1 MTSGSLDIQLQ
12 SGVMSMPQAMLSDW
26 FSQIRMGKLRCPFDG
41 CTWTFFTSFELA
53 DHVFGDCKFGKYR
66 GDVPCTH
73 CTVLLKVE
81 ELKSHWRTSHKDVV
95 SVLSSLHRGKS
106 CECPN
111 YQCMEMFDASFK
123 GCKAYV
129 KHSISCCPL
138 YLCGTCNREYRTC
151 NIFKQHKC
159 KEKKEKRMSVSKQE
173 VDVKRNFN
181 ERPQLSSKEEQAVI
195 KKWAE
200 DFKAGK
206 FNCPVPSCKQRFF
219 VPNHFVAHLQR
230 EAKLDKIINQIQ
242 HITCPYCLTNVN
254 WTIFG
259 RHMQDYHREIVNYV
273 NLLKSG
279 ESISCPNFK
288 CAEKKM
294 YTAETGAEYIQHAIE
309 CKPLYCCDQCG
320 SISKSSKYLKKH
332 AMTCDGTEK
341 KHQQK
346 KGIIKRELVLTEAFA
361 SERNFLQHGK
371 KRANVGYG
379 ADKSLACNFTK
390 KKEPRNR
397 FLLKASDTDDGDITD
412 LPRRFKKEQMKSA
425 SFHKLE
431 VRSKFTPPQHN
442 DMKKIKKTKSCS
454 SKIKNVG
461 IGIKR
466 RAGRVKPSAKL
477 ASGEN
482 LKAVENKEDSFNSSI
497 DFLNETS
504 DVESLR
510 GQDGLCTPI
519 VIPSDQLESSF
530 NDILAKTNAYKTR
543 GLMHKEI
550 KRKVQE
556 SMHSGNVPRLKNRR
570 KSAPVKSIQSVE
582 DTELTH
588 QTPLTFSS
596 NDTKNLLDK
605 WLSGVKKGIWN
616 CIYPKCKQ
624 SFYLPSDFHNHIMS
638 YPSNDQ
644 IRKKVFQSK
653 IGCCFCDTSVGIPAF
668 VRHYKQKHNEIF
680 LPLSGSGQ
688 LLCPVENCGL
698 NCVSGEEY
706 LQHRCS
712 CITQQKQTED
722 EKEEER
728 NKGLKTKW
736 QSDLRIGLLRCANNG
751 CEKQFLSFEKMTLH
765 LKECKTGDMNSYIW
779 NSDGIFCP
787 WDDELIK
794 LEHFNEHLNK
804 KHPQL
809 MEVLTSNENEFLCPN
824 FNCNTKTL
832 TSQEFIKH
840 TIVCPTCLVCSDC
853 NQTFNLYETYK
864 GHECLANDELF
875 IKKSL
880 QFWSNQVRSGQLR
893 CPNSLCDSWFFVLE
907 RFTKHVQQ
915 CSKKSVFCLGL
926 VKRDKIP
933 CSFCNMTLSFNE
945 YITHVQT
952 NHTEIEENL
961 TKLQGE
967 KSVTCLNYKCKKTF
981 TDGIKYFHH
990 ASICKPLY
998 FCASCET
1005 EYKTN
1010 TDYATHLCQM
1020 LDETDKNEETEG
1032 GTSSNNETSIE
1043 SQISQW
1049 CNNLKDAIYKCP
1061 NPNCKQI
1068 FKTHESL
1075 IPHIKSCE
1083 KDNLC
1088 KLILN
1093 QDMFACC
1100 VCKTDVP
1107 MSTYVIH
1114 FSNSHHKILSCLKS
1128 ISYKHCIKCPTTT
1141 CRKVFLDTGK
1151 FMQHVITCCRVTSKK
1166 SLIFK
1171 DKWHNE
1177 IVNGSL
1183 VCPNELCGKKHT
1195 FIETFIEHLKLCRF
1209 GRNTSK
1215 IMHMPIPCLIC
1226 KKHFAIDKLAEHFR
1240 TNHTVVFA
1248 QLRLVEQ
1255 GICIHCPNTNCKQ
1268 AFAYGTAYLQH
1279 VATKCKPE
1287 NSCGRCNTNFKSYD
1301 LLRSHKCNNKKKI
1314 SQSGDKI
1321 WDKISQAPWYEQV
1334 MKGDLTCP
1342 NSRCSKEFILP
1353 RDFVNHLRTCTE
1365 GSECTIIVKR
1375 NELPCCFCKTYVAL
1389 GKYCSHLSSC
1399 HNQSAKKI
1407 TQSTLPEKNTVPSQ
1421 VMAQYFPGF
1430 ESPSTKTSID
1440 TQDQIKRGRNR
1451 KAKPRKIS
1459 TARELNQ
1466 KDLSSQ
1472 NDTASAD
1479 AETTLPSTCA
1489 ETTLPSNSAETTLLS
1504 TSAEIKLLS
1513 TTAETTLLSTS
1524 AETILISTSA
1534 SEITTT
1540 EQSDFDAGSQVYTDF
1555 EVETETHSLVCN
1567 LESNTCVAESKN
1579 ENQAECRDILSPT
1592 KERSIT
1598 DGADEASDAASLG
1611 SSPLIEN
1618 QKINHE
1624 QKSFTNQVDY
1634 KLEETDVKNTPH
1646 IPHSDVYEKLKNK
1659 LKKRPKI
1666 KKRLTDDKEV
1676 INLVQELLKKKKK
1689 KSRFTH
1695 RNSICAHVGEWT
1707 ITPKPKRIKTEV
1719 CSTDGQGSCAVFDQI
1734 SSPATSQLLNE
1745 TNPALQE
1752 TEANQNHPDD
1762 ILSIP
1767 KVEEKKSQFGKIQ
1780 DDNIEQTDSAAKN
1793 VMSGEHKKS
1802 AKAGMDNQF
1811 GQIDGIYTENGK
1823 PTDRAARNVIS
1834 GEHNKL
1840 IVAGSDNK
1848 SGPINEI
1855 GTKNVPSG
1863 KSDNSAESEIQFRP
1877 IGEISTDNIEPT
1889 ESEYLLATS
1898 SESSVMDTYKEV
1910 IGMPDFEKENKFSPQ
1925 ELVFSSKIESLS
1937 SPAEIRVTRSRKGVK
1952 QSVASSKNSKRKRS
1966 SSITIGEKTDT
1977 KSDSVEMSE
1986 VSGIGRSKY
1995 NMRRCGGLGNSNT
2008 DTINLTS
2015 PHNKKENVNKR
2026 ISLSSFTKSS
2036 INKVEAAKKSGKH
2049 KQTKELKLPDVSVV
2063 LPRLECSVVK
2073 ESERIYDINLCA
2085 NVDEKDETVSSKHQT
2100 EAFDEKVILEQ
2111 NTDISEEIV
2120 TKTVEGKLLVELPN
2134 EHCRKESKNF
2144 KEIETSFSKVPI
2156 LKQVSNDLSTI
2167 EFNSNTIELKDP
2179 VLHKDTICSEKIE
2192 QESSEVQCFE
2202 QESDKL
2208 SLIQSKSDTN
2218 KVNYS
2223 LLHKDTEYSEK
2234 IEKTSIEVQC
2244 FKHPINEA
2252 DKLSLIAPRS
2262 DTIKLNETSEKNEEN
2277 ANKQS
2282 LIDSWSS
2289 ASKLKDPVLSPDTA
2303 ISEKTESNTSFEK
2316 ALNRE
2321 TSIEPESST
2330 TKLKNPEAWL
2340 DTSSVKDMEK
2350 NTTETVDKTP
2360 NDQSTF
2366 ETQDLEFSNDIQ
2378 ISEEMDITDSKEAN
2392 VDGIQDA
2399 THEDCIGVNKTEQDT
2414 DGTLQNLES
2423 LEFVDTIKDS
2433 INDTIAT
2440 KEEIYN
2446 EKNKTKEFSTRE
2458 HNMIVDAVVTKDV
2471 QGATTD
2477 VLKKNA
2483 VNKDLHRVAEKIS
2496 IEFTRKRK
2504 KNREE
2509 PAKTKLS
2516 DNTKEIISSISD
2528 ENNAEYKKPLKISR
2542 RFKYSKISSLTT
2554 TKNSKPNKTLQ
2565 VPNKVPKK
2573 SIEVDEEQKAD
2584 LLTLM
2589 SLTNDSVI
2597 KLNTVN
2603 DKHNTSPQ
2611 TENSPLDDLTNIS
2624 NVTSTPATTVSTSA
2638 VTTANTSHMGSID
2651 RPIVIQSFPSV
2662 DIPTFET
2669 DDDDQTAMGFIDFKI
2684 ESLPNISVPSSL
2696 VDTDTAVCESTL
2708 EENLQKTMKDNQSME
2723 GSDNVTTA
2731 QEKVRPSSPVFPS
2744 LTSSG
2749 LASPPLK
2756 EMYFLLP
2763 KEKDNEEVDMA
2774 DIEDSQDE
2782 GEQENEL
2789 PNSHLLSNKK
2799 TDVKSSLP
2807 TLSTNDSKFTQIQES
2822 QVIENALQDLLSTVP
2837 MTNNAL
2843 EDLLSTDPMINNA
2856 SQDLLSADPM
2866 ENEALDTEMN
2876 PLERWK
2882 KNVEMYHFYCLFDGC
2897 RKTFQNPITLWDH
2910 MQKCVKN
2917 DKGKKWREIVDEMLN
2932 CPECKKIFAVTK
2944 YARHYRKCHSNLLE
2958 TLKNLEDGSEVH
2970 CLNYKCNAPLTTVD
2984 ESIQHFRTCGFFEKR
2999 LQCSKEFQTKKKR
3012 HSCKLNEKSNK
3023 ILPDDKEIISKQ
3035 STSNLHQKNDSLR
3048 DSFMEDSEKRN
3059 SIIQNISQ
3067 DESLPLELDT
3077 ASSSFSTPSM
3087 NVTLNIQDSDKEDM
3101 LNDQSTPR
3109 YRNSRNN
3116 LKHKI
3121 QPQFGLDDENID
3133 LSLNKNNNGE
3143 ILKSKISKKSSASS
3157 KHLSSS
3163 PLCTLAASRNV
3174 NSPLEAA
3181 DKNTTAVK
3189 TENKKK
3195 TYNIR
3200 IVDAKVRVE
3209 NIKYMDT
3216 KTWASKVSTYKF
3228 ICPAKEC
3235 KEVLFLRISTMVT
3248 HIKLCLKKDA
3258 KKLKEFLTVSLKCP
3272 ECDAVCNTR
3281 NLDNHIGKEH
3291 LLLNWYFEQVELG
3304 NWAVCQNYTCA
3315 KYMDNQEEIISH
3327 YRKCKYL
3334 WKCKYC
3340 AIEYEDEPS
3349 VSKHHCCTSSGDD
3362 EDDNDPESEE
3372 RQKKK
3377 RKMKSD
3383 AQKSN
3388 NKTTK
3393 RKSLQN
3399 KSSNKTKTNSS
3410 VAEYDKKL
3418 SYCVNLSDWL
3428 VTFIELEG
3436 KCPVE
3441 NCSYINVYPIKLLT
3455 HVRKC
3460 EKTPHNEVNLK
3471 IMHDI
3476 NKMEIKCP
3484 IKGCKKSE
3492 DVFYMDEYIQHLK
3505 NFHLLLVLNLA
3516 ELQQSGQ
3523 IYCSNYTCNAE
3534 LKEAREVRKH
3544 FEECKYLWKCEKC
3557 LVEYKSFQSTRTH
3570 TCKKIGKV
3578 FNLSEDVLTDT
3589 TSETGNRRK
3598 RKSAAKAID
3607 ILSGLKKEIEEKKL
3621 KKKDGNASES
3631 GDEEYVAP
3639 NESESEDEEDEVIS
3653 SEESTGES
3661 DQPEGRQMRVR
3672 SLYDSLFFKEWLKE
3686 HATTEFLFPSL
3697 LPLKTEISILKD
3709 EYKDYIPFATSSPII
3724 EVNYHTKYE
3733 TQNTEACALKLFE
3746 SFPPLMGSCSLGFN
3760 VGGPVQALE
3769 WCPMPA
3775 EETQYLA
3782 VSTHRSYSECHTVVD
3797 AVCEN
3802 GLIQIWKVGNLNNQT
3817 NEPSMCLGICHK
3829 FGPVY
3834 DLKWCPSSC
3843 SGIQDGDEKNDV
3855 LKRLGLLA
3863 TACGDGKIRIYS
3875 IPHAET
3881 LSDAKQLFVQMKPA
3895 LLLIPHK
3902 STSFENNRVGMC
3914 VSLSWSSFDGHKMIA
3929 GGYGDGCIRIWN
3941 ICTQSIFLR
3950 VQDLGR
3956 EVLLPPIVINAHSY
3970 TIRSLKWCPYNKDV
3984 IASAS
3989 GDRLLKVFNI
3999 HQPQVPICSLKR
4011 GIIFDIEWPI
4021 PRLSIFFTE
4030 DDCFNF
4036 TPGSARCMLLEQF
4049 LREVKKEKEKP
4060 YPTTRHNASVFSC
4073 SYNNYLDLLVTSDIA
4088 GEVMVSVNQENLS
4101 TKSMLHLERNQSV
4114 YRIER
4119 IPIEEEEVKNESSL
4133 HSHAVDRELDVDS
4146 IDFLK
4151 EYTKF
4156 SDDNLKTFNKYT
4168 YKFYDSNKFE
4178 FTRNRKSYDPDL
4190 KRSSKV
4196 KKLNSS
4202 DVTQYETRSV
4212 RKVTWN
4218 QNMGCHTWLASGT
4231 RIGIIRL
4238 HNFKAWSSSK

>member
-12 SGVMSMPQAMLSDW
+12 SGVMSMSQAMLSDW

-66 GDVPCTH
+66 GNVPCTH

-129 KHSISCCPL
+129 KHSILCRPL
-138 YLCGTCNREYRTC
+138 YLCSTCNREYRTC
-151 NIFKQHKC
+151 NIFRQHKC
-159 KEKKEKRMSVSKQE
+159 KEKMEKRMSVSKQE

-320 SISKSSKYLKKH
+320 SVSKSLKYLKKH
-332 AMTCDGTEK
+332 AITCDGTEK

-361 SERNFLQHGK
+361 SEPNFLQHGK
-371 KRANVGYG
+371 KRSNVGYG

-397 FLLKASDTDDGDITD
+397 FLLKASDTDDGDVTD
-412 LPRRFKKEQMKSA
+412 LPRRFKKEQRKSS

-431 VRSKFTPPQHN
+431 VGSKFTPPQHN
-442 DMKKIKKTKSCS
+442 DMNKIKKTKSCS
-454 SKIKNVG
+454 SNVG

-482 LKAVENKEDSFNSSI
+482 LKAVENEDSFNSSI

-504 DVESLR
+504 DIESLR
-510 GQDGLCTPI
+510 VQDGLCTPI

-530 NDILAKTNAYKTR
+530 NNILAAKTNAYKTR

-582 DTELTH
+582 DTELIH

-616 CIYPKCKQ
+616 CVYPKCKQ
-624 SFYLPSDFHNHIMS
+624 SFYLPSDFHSHIMS

-653 IGCCFCDTSVGIPAF
+653 IACCFCDTSIGIPAF
-668 VRHYKQKHNEIF
+668 ARHYKQKHNEIF
-680 LPLSGSGQ
+680 LSLSGSGQ
-688 LLCPVENCGL
+688 FLCPIENCGL
-698 NCVSGEEY
+698 NCLSGEEY

-712 CITQQKQTED
+712 CITQQKQRED
-722 EKEEER
+722 EKEKER
-728 NKGLKTKW
+728 KKGLKTKW
-736 QSDLRIGLLRCANNG
+736 QSDLGIGLLRCANNG
-751 CEKQFLSFEKMTLH
+751 CEKQFSCFEKMTSH
-765 LKECKTGDMNSYIW
+765 LKECKTGEMNSYIW

-809 MEVLTSNENEFLCPN
+809 MEVLTSNKNEFLCPN

-832 TSQEFIKH
+832 TTQEFIKH

-864 GHECLANDELF
+864 DHECLANDELF
-875 IKKSL
+875 ITKSL
-880 QFWSNQVRSGQLR
+880 HLWSNKVRSGQLR
-893 CPNSLCDSWFFVLE
+893 CPNSLCDSGFFILE
-907 RFTKHVQQ
+907 RFTEHVQQ
-915 CSKKSVFCLGL
+915 CSKRSVFCSEML
-926 VKRDKIP
+926 KRDKIP

-952 NHTEIEENL
+952 NH
-961 TKLQGE
+961 K
-967 KSVTCLNYKCKKTF
+967 
-981 TDGIKYFHH
+981 
-990 ASICKPLY
+990 
-998 FCASCET
+998 
-1005 EYKTN
+1005 
-1010 TDYATHLCQM
+1010 
-1020 LDETDKNEETEG
+1020 ETEG
-1032 GTSSNNETSIE
+1032 STSSNNETSIE

-1083 KDNLC
+1083 KDKLC

-1107 MSTYVIH
+1107 MSTYAIH
-1114 FSNSHHKILSCLKS
+1114 FSNSHQKIVSCLKS

-1151 FMQHVITCCRVTSKK
+1151 FMQHVITCCRFTRKK

-1215 IMHMPIPCLIC
+1215 ILHMPIPCLIC

-1279 VATKCKPE
+1279 VATKCKPD

-1365 GSECTIIVKR
+1365 GSECAIIVKR

-1407 TQSTLPEKNTVPSQ
+1407 TQTTLPEKNTVPSQ

-1430 ESPSTKTSID
+1430 ESPSKETSID

-1466 KDLSSQ
+1466 EDLSSQ
-1472 NDTASAD
+1472 NDTASTD
-1479 AETTLPSTCA
+1479 A
-1489 ETTLPSNSAETTLLS
+1489 ETTLPSNSAETTTTQLS
-1504 TSAEIKLLS
+1504 TSAEINLLS
-1513 TTAETTLLSTS
+1513 RRAETTTTQLSTS
-1524 AETILISTSA
+1524 AEINLLSRRAETTLPSTSSKTILISTSA

-1540 EQSDFDAGSQVYTDF
+1540 EQSDFDASSQEYTDF
-1555 EVETETHSLVCN
+1555 EVETETQSLVCN
-1567 LESNTCVAESKN
+1567 LESNTCVKESKN
-1579 ENQAECRDILSPT
+1579 KNEAESRDILSPN

-1598 DGADEASDAASLG
+1598 DSAYEDSGAASLG
-1611 SSPLIEN
+1611 CSPLIEN
-1618 QKINHE
+1618 QKIDHE
-1624 QKSFTNQVDY
+1624 QESFTHDY

-1695 RNSICAHVGEWT
+1695 RNSICANVGEWT

-1719 CSTDGQGSCAVFDQI
+1719 CSTDGQGSCAVIDQK
-1734 SSPATSQLLNE
+1734 SSAATSQLLNKI
-1745 TNPALQE
+1745 NPAMQE
-1752 TEANQNHPDD
+1752 TEANQNHPDN

-1767 KVEEKKSQFGKIQ
+1767 RVEEKKSEFGLIGKIQ
-1780 DDNIEQTDSAAKN
+1780 ADNIEQ
-1793 VMSGEHKKS
+1793 
-1802 AKAGMDNQF
+1802 
-1811 GQIDGIYTENGK
+1811 IDI
-1823 PTDRAARNVIS
+1823 AARDVMTS
-1834 GEHNKL
+1834 EHNNL

-1848 SGPINEI
+1848 SGTINEI
-1855 GTKNVPSG
+1855 NTNNVKLTNSTGIEVLSG
-1863 KSDNSAESEIQFRP
+1863 KSNNSPESEIHFRP
-1877 IGEISTDNIEPT
+1877 IGEISTDNIEPHDSTKIGMMSGECYKPAEAGRKSQNELIDEINPENMALTDSTATKVKSDECKKPT
-1889 ESEYLLATS
+1889 EIKSENLLATS
-1898 SESSVMDTYKEV
+1898 SESSVMDTNKEV
-1910 IGMPDFEKENKFSPQ
+1910 IDIPDVKKEDKFSPQ
-1925 ELVFSSKIESLS
+1925 ELVFSSKIESSS
-1937 SPAEIRVTRSRKGVK
+1937 SPAEIRVTRSREGFKR
-1952 QSVASSKNSKRKRS
+1952 SFASPKNSKRKRS

-1977 KSDSVEMSE
+1977 KSDSVKMSE
-1986 VSGIGRSKY
+1986 VSGVSRSKY

-2015 PHNKKENVNKR
+2015 SLNNKENVNTR
-2026 ISLSSFTKSS
+2026 ISLSTFTKTS
-2036 INKVEAAKKSGKH
+2036 INKVEATKKSGKH
-2049 KQTKELKLPDVSVV
+2049 KQTKGLKLPDVSVV

-2073 ESERIYDINLCA
+2073 ESKKMYDINLCA
-2085 NVDEKDETVSSKHQT
+2085 NVDEKDEVVSSKHQT
-2100 EAFDEKVILEQ
+2100 EAFDEKVTPEQ

-2120 TKTVEGKLLVELPN
+2120 TKTVEDKLLVELPN
-2134 EHCRKESKNF
+2134 EHCRKESKNV
-2144 KEIETSFSKVPI
+2144 KEIETSFSKVLI
-2156 LKQVSNDLSTI
+2156 LEQASNDLSTI
-2167 EFNSNTIELKDP
+2167 EFNSNTIQLQDP
-2179 VLHKDTICSEKIE
+2179 VLHKDTVCFGKIE
-2192 QESSEVQCFE
+2192 QKSSEVQCFE

-2208 SLIQSKSDTN
+2208 SLIHSKSDTN

-2234 IEKTSIEVQC
+2234 IEKTSTEVQC
-2244 FKHPINEA
+2244 FKHPINGA
-2252 DKLSLIAPRS
+2252 DKSLIAPRS
-2262 DTIKLNETSEKNEEN
+2262 DTIKLNETFEKNKEN
-2277 ANKQS
+2277 FNKQS

-2289 ASKLKDPVLSPDTA
+2289 AANLKPN
-2303 ISEKTESNTSFEK
+2303 KGFET

-2321 TSIEPESST
+2321 TSIESESRT
-2330 TKLKNPEAWL
+2330 TKLKEPAAWL
-2340 DTSSVKDMEK
+2340 DTSSVKNMEK
-2350 NTTETVDKTP
+2350 NTTETP

-2366 ETQDLEFSNDIQ
+2366 EMQDLEFSNNIQ
-2378 ISEEMDITDSKEAN
+2378 ISEEMDITDLKEAN

-2414 DGTLQNLES
+2414 DGTLQNLEV

-2433 INDTIAT
+2433 INDINAT
-2440 KEEIYN
+2440 KEERYN
-2446 EKNKTKEFSTRE
+2446 EKNKTKGLSTKE
-2458 HNMIVDAVVTKDV
+2458 HNMIVDAVMTKDV
-2471 QGATTD
+2471 PGATTD
-2477 VLKKNA
+2477 ALKKNA
-2483 VNKDLHRVAEKIS
+2483 VNKDLHKVAEKIS
-2496 IEFTRKRK
+2496 LEFTRKRK

-2509 PAKTKLS
+2509 PARTKLS
-2516 DNTKEIISSISD
+2516 DNTQEIISGISD

-2554 TKNSKPNKTLQ
+2554 AKKSKPNKTLQ
-2565 VPNKVPKK
+2565 VPNKVPRK

-2589 SLTNDSVI
+2589 SLTNDSVV

-2603 DKHNTSPQ
+2603 DKHNTTPQ
-2611 TENSPLDDLTNIS
+2611 TDGLTNIS

-2638 VTTANTSHMGSID
+2638 VTTATTSHMGSID

-2669 DDDDQTAMGFIDFKI
+2669 DDDDQTAMDFIDFKI

-2696 VDTDTAVCESTL
+2696 AKTDTAVCESTL
-2708 EENLQKTMKDNQSME
+2708 EENLQKTIKNNQSME

-2763 KEKDNEEVDMA
+2763 KEKDSAGVDMA
-2774 DIEDSQDE
+2774 NIEDSQDE

-2807 TLSTNDSKFTQIQES
+2807 TLSTNDSKYTQIQES
-2822 QVIENALQDLLSTVP
+2822 QVIENALQDLLSTVS

-2843 EDLLSTDPMINNA
+2843 KDLLSTDTMINNA
-2856 SQDLLSADPM
+2856 SQDLLSEDAM
-2866 ENEALDTEMN
+2866 GNVALDTEMN

-2910 MQKCVKN
+2910 MQKCEKN
-2917 DKGKKWREIVDEMLN
+2917 DKGKKWREIVNEMLN
-2932 CPECKKIFAVTK
+2932 CPECEKIFAVTK

-2958 TLKNLEDGSEVH
+2958 TLKNLEEGSEVH
-2970 CLNYKCNAPLTTVD
+2970 CLNCKCNAPLTTVD
-2984 ESIQHFRTCGFFEKR
+2984 ESIHHFRTCGFFEKR

-3012 HSCKLNEKSNK
+3012 HSCKLNEKSKK
-3023 ILPDDKEIISKQ
+3023 ILPDDEEISSEQ
-3035 STSNLHQKNDSLR
+3035 STSNLHQKKDSLR
-3048 DSFMEDSEKRN
+3048 DSFMEDFKKRN

-3067 DESLPLELDT
+3067 NESLPLELDT
-3077 ASSSFSTPSM
+3077 ASSSFSNPSM
-3087 NVTLNIQDSDKEDM
+3087 NITLNILDSDKEYSTDM
-3101 LNDQSTPR
+3101 VNDQSTPR
-3109 YRNSRNN
+3109 YQSLRNN
-3116 LKHKI
+3116 FKDKT
-3121 QPQFGLDDENID
+3121 QSQFELDDENID
-3133 LSLNKNNNGE
+3133 LSLNKNNSGE
-3143 ILKSKISKKSSASS
+3143 ILKSKISEKSSASS

-3163 PLCTLAASRNV
+3163 PLCILTASRNV

-3189 TENKKK
+3189 SENKKK

-3235 KEVLFLRISTMVT
+3235 KEVLFRRISTMVT
-3248 HIKLCLKKDA
+3248 HIKLCLKKDT

-3272 ECDAVCNTR
+3272 ECDAVCNAK
-3281 NLDNHIGKEH
+3281 NVNNHFNKEH

-3362 EDDNDPESEE
+3362 EDDDDPESKE

-3393 RKSLQN
+3393 LKSLQN

-3410 VAEYDKKL
+3410 ILEYDKTL

-3476 NKMEIKCP
+3476 NKMEIKCS

-3505 NFHLLLVLNLA
+3505 NFHLLLMLNLS
-3516 ELQQSGQ
+3516 ELQQNGQ

-3534 LKEAREVRKH
+3534 LKEAKEVRKH

-3578 FNLSEDVLTDT
+3578 FNLSEDILTDT

-3621 KKKDGNASES
+3621 KKDGNASES

-3661 DQPEGRQMRVR
+3661 DQPEGRQIRVR

-3697 LPLKTEISILKD
+3697 LPIKTEISILKD

-3724 EVNYHTKYE
+3724 EVNYHTKYK
-3733 TQNTEACALKLFE
+3733 TQNTEACSLKLFE

-3782 VSTHRSYSECHTVVD
+3782 VSTHRSYSECHTVID

-3802 GLIQIWKVGNLNNQT
+3802 GLIQIWKVGNLYNET

-3843 SGIQDGDEKNDV
+3843 SGIQDDDEKNDV

-3875 IPHAET
+3875 IPHPET

-3914 VSLSWSSFDGHKMIA
+3914 VALSWSSFDSHKMIA

-3950 VQDLGR
+3950 VQDLGG

-4119 IPIEEEEVKNESSL
+4119 IPIEEKEVKNESSL
-4133 HSHAVDRELDVDS
+4133 HSHATDRELDVDS

-4156 SDDNLKTFNKYT
+4156 SDDNLKTFKKYT

-4231 RIGIIRL
+4231 RIGIVRL
-4238 HNFKAWSSSK
+4238 HNFKAWTSSK